1 MKNRSHL
8 KNVFWLNVF
17 VGASFKILKI
27 LESACG
33 LRPTKNIKSDGESGF
48 AWKLGPAAT
57 LNQNTIFEKAS
68 KLLRTAAVVLILL
81 MTASVSAEQNE
92 VFIIKVADAISP
104 GTAEFIKTGI
114 RTAEERAA
122 TAVIIELD
130 TPGGLAESM
139 RLIVQNILASKVPIA
154 VFVSPSGARAASAG
168 VMITMAADV
177 AAMAP
182 GTNIGAAHPVGAG
195 GKDIDGKMSEK
206 VINDMV
212 AQAKSVAE
220 KRGRNAQWVEA
231 AIRESVS
238 VTETE
243 ALEKNVIDLV
253 AQDID
258 DLINQLNGRELEGK
272 GVLDLGDVKKVFH
285 EETLRTKIL
294 KTISNPNIAY
304 ILMMIGLAGLYFEL
318 SHPGAIFPGVI
329 GGIALIL
336 AFFALQTLPIN
347 YAGVLLIVLAIIF
360 FIMEMKITSYGLLSV
375 AGVVSLLLG
384 SLMLFEGSTS
394 DMKVSLQVLLPTVIL
409 ISGFFVAV
417 ASLVFRAQISRPT
430 TGSKGLVGEIGV
442 VKKALRP
449 DGKVFVHGELWN
461 ARAKEPLD
469 ENVKVRVVKVV
480 NLVLEVESLDEG
492 ATA

>member
-1 MKNRSHL
+1 MKTKL
-8 KNVFWLNVF
+8 ACIVAIAFWF
-17 VGASFKILKI
+17 
-27 LESACG
+27 
-33 LRPTKNIKSDGESGF
+33 
-48 AWKLGPAAT
+48 
-57 LNQNTIFEKAS
+57 
-68 KLLRTAAVVLILL
+68 LIG
-81 MTASVSAEQNE
+81 TNVSAEQSE
-92 VFIIKVADAISP
+92 VYIIKVADAISP

-114 RTAEERAA
+114 QTAEERAA
-122 TAVIIELD
+122 TVIIIELD

-139 RLIVQNILASKVPIA
+139 RLIVQNILGSKVPVV
-154 VFVSPSGARAASAG
+154 VFVAPSGARAASAG

-195 GKDIDGKMSEK
+195 GKEIDGTMSEK
-206 VINDMV
+206 IINDMV
-212 AQAKSVAE
+212 AQAKSVAQQ
-220 KRGRNAQWVEA
+220 RGRNAQWVEA

-243 ALEKNVIDLV
+243 ALKENIIDLV
-253 AQDID
+253 AQDTD
-258 DLINQLNGRELEGK
+258 DLIKQLNGRELKAK
-272 GVLDLGDVKKVFH
+272 GVLNLANAKKVVL

-336 AFFALQTLPIN
+336 AFFAMQTLPVN
-347 YAGVLLIVLAIIF
+347 YAGILLIVLAIIF

-375 AGVVSLLLG
+375 AGIVSLLLG
-384 SLMLFEGSTS
+384 SLMLFEGSTP
-394 DMKVSLQVLLPTVIL
+394 DMNLSLQVLLPTVIL
-409 ISGFFVAV
+409 ISGFFVGV
-417 ASLVFRAQISRPT
+417 ASLVFRAQVSKPT

-442 VKKALRP
+442 VKKALTP
-449 DGKVFVHGELWN
+449 EGKVFVHGELWH

-469 ENVKVRVVKVV
+469 ENVKVRIVKVV
-480 NLVLEVESLDEG
+480 NLVLEVESIDEG

>member
-1 MKNRSHL
+1 MKTRL
-8 KNVFWLNVF
+8 FPIV
-17 VGASFKILKI
+17 A
-27 LESACG
+27 
-33 LRPTKNIKSDGESGF
+33 
-48 AWKLGPAAT
+48 
-57 LNQNTIFEKAS
+57 
-68 KLLRTAAVVLILL
+68 ILL
-81 MTASVSAEQNE
+81 FLFVATGVLAEQNE
-92 VFIIKVADAISP
+92 VYIIKVADAISP
-104 GTAEFIKTGI
+104 GTAEFIKSGI
-114 RTAEERAA
+114 KKAEENEAA
-122 TAVIIELD
+122 VIIIELD

-139 RLIVQNILASKVPIA
+139 RLIVQNILGSKVP
-154 VFVSPSGARAASAG
+154 VVVYVSPSGARAASAG

-182 GTNIGAAHPVGAG
+182 GTNIGAAHPVGMG

-220 KRGRNAQWVEA
+220 KRGRNAKWVED

-243 ALEKNVIDLV
+243 ALKENIIDLI
-253 AQDID
+253 AENTD
-258 DLINQLNGRELEGK
+258 DLIRQLNGRELK
-272 GVLDLGDVKKVFH
+272 DRGVLDLAKVKKVVI

-336 AFFALQTLPIN
+336 AFFAMQTLPVN
-347 YAGVLLIVLAIIF
+347 YAGILLIVLAIIF

-375 AGVVSLLLG
+375 AGIVSLLLG
-384 SLMLFEGSTS
+384 SLMLFKGATP
-394 DMKVSLQVLLPTVIL
+394 DMRLSLRVLLPTVIL
-409 ISGFFVAV
+409 ISGFFIAV
-417 ASLVFRAQISRPT
+417 ASLVFRAQISKPT
-430 TGSKGLVGEIGV
+430 TGSKGLVGEIGI
-442 VKKALRP
+442 VKKALAP
-449 DGKVFVHGELWN
+449 EGKVFVHGELWN

-469 ENVKVRVVKVV
+469 ENVKVRVVQVV
-480 NLVLEVESLDEG
+480 NLVLEVESVDEG
-492 ATA
+492 VIV

>member
-1 MKNRSHL
+1 MK
-8 KNVFWLNVF
+8 
-17 VGASFKILKI
+17 
-27 LESACG
+27 
-33 LRPTKNIKSDGESGF
+33 T
-48 AWKLGPAAT
+48 
-57 LNQNTIFEKAS
+57 
-68 KLLRTAAVVLILL
+68 KLLFIAVIP
-81 MTASVSAEQNE
+81 
-92 VFIIKVADAISP
+92 FIILSANFVFADKSEVYIIQVADAISP
-104 GTAEFIKTGI
+104 GSAEFIKSGI
-114 RTAEERAA
+114 KTAEENEAA
-122 TAVIIELD
+122 CLIIELD

-139 RLIVQNILASKVPIA
+139 RIIVQNILASRVPVV

-220 KRGRNAQWVEA
+220 KKGRNAKWVED

-243 ALEKNVIDLV
+243 ALKDNIIDLI
-253 AQDID
+253 AKDTD
-258 DLINQLNGRELEGK
+258 DLIKQLNGREIKDK
-272 GVLDLGDVKKVFH
+272 GVLKLDDVKKVVL

-329 GGIALIL
+329 GGISLIL
-336 AFFALQTLPIN
+336 AFFALQTLPVN
-347 YAGVLLIVLAIIF
+347 YAGILLIVLAIIF

-384 SLMLFEGSTS
+384 SLMLFEDSTP
-394 DMKVSLQVLLPTVIL
+394 DMKLSMQILLPTLIV

-417 ASLVFRAQISRPT
+417 ASLVFRAQLSKPS
-430 TGSKGLVGEIGV
+430 TGSAGLLGEIGV
-442 VKKALRP
+442 VKKALTP
-449 DGKVFVHGELWN
+449 EGKVFVHGELWK

-469 ENVKVRVVKVV
+469 EDVKVRVVKVV
-480 NLVLEVESLDEG
+480 NLILEVEPVEEG
-492 ATA
+492 AMT

>member
-1 MKNRSHL
+1 MKTRL
-8 KNVFWLNVF
+8 FPIV
-17 VGASFKILKI
+17 A
-27 LESACG
+27 
-33 LRPTKNIKSDGESGF
+33 
-48 AWKLGPAAT
+48 
-57 LNQNTIFEKAS
+57 
-68 KLLRTAAVVLILL
+68 ILL
-81 MTASVSAEQNE
+81 FLFVATGVLAEQNE
-92 VFIIKVADAISP
+92 VYIIKVADAISP
-104 GTAEFIKTGI
+104 GTAEFIKSGI
-114 RTAEERAA
+114 KKAEENEAA
-122 TAVIIELD
+122 VIIIELD

-139 RLIVQNILASKVPIA
+139 RLIVQNILGSKVP
-154 VFVSPSGARAASAG
+154 VVVYVSPSGARAASAG

-182 GTNIGAAHPVGAG
+182 GTNIGAAHPVGMG

-220 KRGRNAQWVEA
+220 KRGRNARWVED

-243 ALEKNVIDLV
+243 ALKENIIDLI
-253 AQDID
+253 AENTD
-258 DLINQLNGRELEGK
+258 DLIRQLNGRELK
-272 GVLDLGDVKKVFH
+272 DRGVLNLAGVKKVVL

-336 AFFALQTLPIN
+336 AFFAMQTLPVN
-347 YAGVLLIVLAIIF
+347 YAGILLIALAIIF

-375 AGVVSLLLG
+375 AGIVSLLLG
-384 SLMLFEGSTS
+384 SIMLFEGGTP
-394 DMKVSLQVLLPTVIL
+394 DTKLSLRVLLTTVIL

-417 ASLVFRAQISRPT
+417 AGLVFRAQISKPS
-430 TGSKGLVGEIGV
+430 TGSKGLVGEIGI
-442 VKKALRP
+442 VKKSLAP
-449 DGKVFVHGELWN
+449 EGKVFVHGELWK

-480 NLVLEVESLDEG
+480 NLVLEVESVDEG
-492 ATA
+492 ASA

>member
-1 MKNRSHL
+1 MKTRL
-8 KNVFWLNVF
+8 FPIV
-17 VGASFKILKI
+17 A
-27 LESACG
+27 
-33 LRPTKNIKSDGESGF
+33 
-48 AWKLGPAAT
+48 
-57 LNQNTIFEKAS
+57 
-68 KLLRTAAVVLILL
+68 ILL
-81 MTASVSAEQNE
+81 FLFLATGVLAEQNE
-92 VFIIKVADAISP
+92 VYIIKVADAISP
-104 GTAEFIKTGI
+104 GTAEFIKSGI
-114 RTAEERAA
+114 KKAEENEAA
-122 TAVIIELD
+122 VIIIELD

-139 RLIVQNILASKVPIA
+139 RLIVQNILGSKVP
-154 VFVSPSGARAASAG
+154 VVVYVSPSGARAASAG

-182 GTNIGAAHPVGAG
+182 GTNIGAAHPVGMG

-220 KRGRNAQWVEA
+220 KRGRNAKWVED

-243 ALEKNVIDLV
+243 ALKENIIDLI
-253 AQDID
+253 AENTD
-258 DLINQLNGRELEGK
+258 DLIRQLNGRELK
-272 GVLDLGDVKKVFH
+272 DRGVLNLAEVKKVVL
-285 EETLRTKIL
+285 EETLRTKVL

-336 AFFALQTLPIN
+336 AFFAMQTLPVN
-347 YAGVLLIVLAIIF
+347 YAGILLIVLAIIF

-375 AGVVSLLLG
+375 AGIVSLLLG
-384 SLMLFEGSTS
+384 SIMLFEGGTP
-394 DMKVSLQVLLPTVIL
+394 DTKLSLRVLLTTVIL

-417 ASLVFRAQISRPT
+417 ASLVFRAQISKPS
-430 TGSKGLVGEIGV
+430 TGSKGLVGEIGI
-442 VKKALRP
+442 VKKTLAP
-449 DGKVFVHGELWN
+449 EGKVFVHGELWK

-480 NLVLEVESLDEG
+480 NLVLEVESVDEG
-492 ATA
+492 AIA